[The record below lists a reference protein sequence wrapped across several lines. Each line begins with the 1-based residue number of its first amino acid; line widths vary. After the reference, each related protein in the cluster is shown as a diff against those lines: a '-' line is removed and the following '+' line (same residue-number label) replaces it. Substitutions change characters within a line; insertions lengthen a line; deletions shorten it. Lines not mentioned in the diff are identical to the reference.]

1 MTKSDWVDACGQCLK
16 DRGIKNFSALEICD
30 VGRESRNTI
39 LEAPPLELIE
49 NVYKLIDVLEW
60 LRAKNGT
67 SSVLI
72 NSWYRDPRYN
82 ASIGGVRRSMHL
94 TGGAADVVKVGC
106 VPSEVAD
113 MLEGH
118 PDAGLFGIGRYKT
131 FTHID
136 VRGYIVLD
144 RPSPARWGSN
154 A

>member
-94 TGGAADVVKVGC
+94 TGG
-106 VPSEVAD
+106 
-113 MLEGH
+113 
-118 PDAGLFGIGRYKT
+118 
-131 FTHID
+131 
-136 VRGYIVLD
+136 GYTAC
-144 RPSPARWGSN
+144 S
-154 A
+154 